1 MMEVCQS
8 HLVIQIITSHLLV
21 MCQIKESPH
30 LFDWLE
36 AGLKIFTVKLNI
48 QCCLPFLELSIYLF
62 GKVQIQMA
70 WSNGDLLSH
79 PSKAQNQS

>member
-1 MMEVCQS
+1 MSEPSCYTNYNKSSSGDVPD
-8 HLVIQIITSHLLV
+8 
-21 MCQIKESPH
+21 KGKPH
-30 LFDWLE
+30 LSDWLE
-36 AGLKIFTVKLNI
+36 AGLKIFTVKINI
-48 QCCLPFLELSIYLF
+48 QCWLPFLELSIYLF